1 MPLRENR
8 LTWAGSP
15 LACSESGLIRHDIEE
30 EVALFGTWLYLTHS
44 VINSLREFIVLL
56 GVTVSFSFLC
66 PFSKRKARV
75 SGAVFISMTLSAA
88 SPAAWKSSRPWRE
101 DPLLARARHV
111 DVFARGEREKIF
123 LWRSCSTEGIL
134 YRGAGEWPV
143 GRMQIQIL
151 YVAWQSARPVCWPWR
166 WKLAAWS
173 PVRGFSLSLGM
184 DVSITPL
191 CSDVSRPFTLGLP
204 WWRLPARH
212 ACVCLWLINPPCTH
226 VHTHTVKSPLA
237 HQQPPVSLS
246 LTNTHI
252 SRRRLFHS
260 RYFSFDRMKLLL
272 VEIWSE

>member
-123 LWRSCSTEGIL
+123 LWRQGDFVPQKESSTEEQESG
-134 YRGAGEWPV
+134 
-143 GRMQIQIL
+143 
-151 YVAWQSARPVCWPWR
+151 
-166 WKLAAWS
+166 
-173 PVRGFSLSLGM
+173 LSGGCK
-184 DVSITPL
+184 SKF
-191 CSDVSRPFTLGLP
+191 FTLHGKV
-204 WWRLPARH
+204 RVQFADH
-212 ACVCLWLINPPCTH
+212 GGE
-226 VHTHTVKSPLA
+226 S
-237 HQQPPVSLS
+237 
-246 LTNTHI
+246 
-252 SRRRLFHS
+252 
-260 RYFSFDRMKLLL
+260 
-272 VEIWSE
+272 